1 MTFDIVGKNGF
12 NVTPAIEAYV
22 EKKLSKIDKFFQE
35 PIKQI
40 RVVMKVYPNFHKV
53 EVTIHADHVT
63 IRAEEKASDMYE
75 AIDIVTDKMVKQV
88 KRYHDKNHDHGYKK
102 TNYNDQIPIEEIE
115 KDVLAKQLVKNKK
128 IKLEPMSIEDAI
140 EHMEQLD
147 HDFFIFLDKK
157 THQSHVLYK
166 REDGDYAVIETE
178 LDKEKDA

>member
-1 MTFDIVGKNGF
+1 MTFEIVGKNGF
-12 NVTPAIEAYV
+12 TVTPAIQAYI

-35 PIKQI
+35 EIKQV

-53 EVTIHADHVT
+53 EVTIHANHVT

-88 KRYHDKNHDHGYKK
+88 KRFHDKHQHHSYKK
-102 TNYNDQIPIEEIE
+102 THHIDQIPIEELE

-128 IKLEPMSIEDAI
+128 IILEPMSIEDAI

-178 LDKEKDA
+178 LDEKKDA

>member
-1 MTFDIVGKNGF
+1 MTFEIVGKNGF
-12 NVTPAIEAYV
+12 KVTPAIQAYV
-22 EKKLSKIDKFFQE
+22 EKKLSKMDKFFQE
-35 PIKQI
+35 EIRNV
-40 RVVMKVYPNFHKV
+40 RVVMKVYPSFHKV
-53 EVTIHADHVT
+53 EVTIHANHVS

-88 KRYHDKNHDHGYKK
+88 KRYHDKQHHHSSKKMVHDQ
-102 TNYNDQIPIEEIE
+102 QIPIEALE

-128 IKLEPMSIEDAI
+128 IILEPMSIEDAI

-147 HDFFIFLDKK
+147 HNFFIFLDKK

-178 LDKEKDA
+178 LDKTKDA

>member
-1 MTFDIVGKNGF
+1 MTVDIVGKNGF
-12 NVTPAIEAYV
+12 KVTPAIQAYV
-22 EKKLSKIDKFFQE
+22 EKKLSKVDKFFQE
-35 PIKQI
+35 PINNI

-53 EVTIHADHVT
+53 EVTIHANHVT

-75 AIDIVTDKMVKQV
+75 AIDIVSDKMVKQV
-88 KRYHDKNHDHGYKK
+88 KRYQDKHQHHGHKK
-102 TNYNDQIPIEEIE
+102 TYDDNPMSIEDLE

-140 EHMEQLD
+140 DHMEQLD

-166 REDGDYAVIETE
+166 REDGDYAVLETE
-178 LDKEKDA
+178 IYEEKDA